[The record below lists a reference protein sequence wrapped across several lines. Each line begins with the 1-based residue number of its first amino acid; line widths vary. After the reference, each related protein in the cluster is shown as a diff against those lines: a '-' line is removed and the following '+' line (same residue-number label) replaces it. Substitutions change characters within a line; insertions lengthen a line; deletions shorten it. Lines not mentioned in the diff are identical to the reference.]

1 VDFLS
6 AGLFV
11 RTAGSKDC
19 IFNVRLILLK
29 CGTGLRKIP
38 VRSVRFRDSPIL
50 LRNFVVFQQFRGRL
64 DSTGQL
70 KCGSH
75 AAVGQHAALKAD

>member
-1 VDFLS
+1 MEKSVAGFGRSPFGRRDFRVSL
-6 AGLFV
+6 
-11 RTAGSKDC
+11 
-19 IFNVRLILLK
+19 
-29 CGTGLRKIP
+29 
-38 VRSVRFRDSPIL
+38 IL
-50 LRNFVVFQQFRGRL
+50 LRNFEVFQQFRGRL